1 MKPPLPIWSIPFM
14 LALIGL
20 IALVG
25 QLDSILVLVVGVET
39 LLFAGYLVLRSRA
52 QSSDYQPSTN
62 VLSLFPGHLLVLL
75 IIALLDDPSFLA
87 WLWTIIPLSTVAYDA
102 ASRSA
107 TLPSVVRISISMI
120 LYGILWAD
128 LFFVLERAIVLH
140 RHLSGK
146 AEIMIAA
153 GFAVAGTLFIALGVY
168 RHWMTAKE

>member
-1 MKPPLPIWSIPFM
+1 MVNSLHAGADWLDRSRR
-14 LALIGL
+14 
-20 IALVG
+20 

-140 RHLSGK
+140 RNLSGK